1 MKAYLMGVVC
11 AAFLCSIVSALSE
24 TRGGLLKWI
33 CGIFLVLALLHPLGT
48 LELPDISADPFLKEA
63 KTVVSEGRE
72 QAQTA
77 RNEIITES
85 LEAYI
90 LTKAKEH
97 GLTVEVSVCV
107 REDGM
112 PASVS
117 LSGPASPLE
126 RDALIHAISNGL
138 GIGKEDL
145 IWNESYQSSE

>member
-24 TRGGLLKWI
+24 TRGGILKWL

-48 LELPDISADPFLKEA
+48 LELPRMSADPFLKEA
-63 KTVVSEGRE
+63 DMVVSEGSE
-72 QAQTA
+72 QARAA

-90 LTKAKEH
+90 LTKAAEH

-107 REDGM
+107 QEDGM
-112 PASVS
+112 PASVT
-117 LSGPASPLE
+117 LAGTASPQE
-126 RDALIHAISNGL
+126 RDALIRAITNGL

-145 IWNESYQSSE
+145 IWSELYQSSE